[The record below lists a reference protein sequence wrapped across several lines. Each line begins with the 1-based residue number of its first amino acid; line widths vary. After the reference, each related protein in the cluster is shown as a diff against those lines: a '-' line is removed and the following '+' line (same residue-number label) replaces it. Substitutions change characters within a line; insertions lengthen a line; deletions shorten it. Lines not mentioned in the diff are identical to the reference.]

1 MSFSLVD
8 DPFKSEFSAIDVDG
22 GELIVR
28 NELIKRTPIPINDSI
43 LIVLLNFA
51 NGSARSELLLP
62 PPPAV
67 FAAELCLSFDFSPLY
82 QF

>member
-62 PPPAV
+62 PPAV
-67 FAAELCLSFDFSPLY
+67 FAAELRLSFDFSLLY